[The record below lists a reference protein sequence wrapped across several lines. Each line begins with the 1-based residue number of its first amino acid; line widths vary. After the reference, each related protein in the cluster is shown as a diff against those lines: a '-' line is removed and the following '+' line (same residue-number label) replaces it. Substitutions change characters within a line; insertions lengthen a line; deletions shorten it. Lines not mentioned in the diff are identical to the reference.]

1 MIMGLKFMQ
10 EDAVSEYSVT
20 PTGSDEFSMDD
31 KKENA
36 YPKHKTSRKL
46 TIKDRKA
53 RLRVNLLLAD
63 IRQKTMEIKEKMRQS
78 QFLVD
83 LHNIPCREMMNLF
96 GAQLSPGEIRWAR
109 ARPKTIK
116 RKLQEH
122 VSCQEA
128 QGPTSGSQHSLKFFM
143 ATLLMDPKYSH
154 AEQYRIVT
162 DNAKASGSLEL
173 LKRQRKTDARWESGS
188 PRSSQ
193 TPLKR
198 FSRKQRRVA
207 AKGA

>member
-1 MIMGLKFMQ
+1 MQ

-20 PTGSDEFSMDD
+20 LTGSDEFSMDD
-31 KKENA
+31 KKKNA
-36 YPKHKTSRKL
+36 YPKHKSSRKL
-46 TIKDRKA
+46 TIKYRKA

-63 IRQKTMEIKEKMRQS
+63 IRQKTTEIKERTRRS

-83 LHNIPCREMMNLF
+83 LHNIICREMVNLF
-96 GAQLSPGEIRWAR
+96 GAQLSPGKIRWAR
-109 ARPKTIK
+109 KP
-116 RKLQEH
+116 QER

-128 QGPTSGSQHSLKFFM
+128 QGPTSGPQHSLKFFM
-143 ATLLMDPKYSH
+143 AKLLMDPKYSH

-173 LKRQRKTDARWESGS
+173 LKRQRKTDSRWESGS
-188 PRSSQ
+188 SQ
-193 TPLKR
+193 APLKP
-198 FSRKQRRVA
+198 FTRKQRRVA

>member
-1 MIMGLKFMQ
+1 
-10 EDAVSEYSVT
+10 
-20 PTGSDEFSMDD
+20 MDD
-31 KKENA
+31 KKENT

-46 TIKDRKA
+46 TIKYRKA

-63 IRQKTMEIKEKMRQS
+63 VHQKTMEIKERMRRS

-83 LHNIPCREMMNLF
+83 LHNILCREMVNLF

-109 ARPKTIK
+109 KP
-116 RKLQEH
+116 QER

-128 QGPTSGSQHSLKFFM
+128 QGPTGSSQHSLKFFM

-162 DNAKASGSLEL
+162 DNAKASGSLKL
-173 LKRQRKTDARWESGS
+173 LKLQKKTDSRWESGA
-188 PRSSQ
+188 SQ
-193 TPLKR
+193 APLKP
-198 FSRKQRRVA
+198 FTRKRRVA